1 MSKKYHELAQAII
14 DNLGGK
20 ENVQDV
26 YHCQTRL
33 RFKLKDGQLVQKS
46 QLEELEGVTMY
57 LFNAGVHQVV
67 IGTHVKNVF
76 EEIEPLVDLNK
87 DEDGKLE
94 TEKLSPVQTLISF
107 VAAVFQ
113 PIIPALSG
121 AGMVKAVLALLV
133 VFKLI
138 SNTSQTYV
146 MLNTFSDGVF
156 YFLPLL
162 LAFTTAQKLKT
173 NPILA
178 AGVIAMML
186 HPNWITFVTAGEK
199 VAFFDLIPF
208 TLATYSSS
216 VIPAIL
222 IVFVQSYVERLL
234 KRIIPKSVELI
245 FVPMFIFLIMGT
257 LAFSILGPIGAII
270 GNLLADGFTYLSET
284 ISWLPPV
291 LIGAL
296 LPIMVMFGIHNAIA
310 PLGIM
315 QMSQLGYDSIF
326 GPGALVSNI
335 AQATAASIVAIRTKD
350 KKLKQVASSGALT
363 GYMGITEPILYGV
376 NLPKKYP
383 LYASMIGGGLGGLY
397 AGVMQVHRF
406 ATGSSGLP
414 AVLLYIG
421 DNTMEFFWNIII
433 AIIITVIS
441 TAIITYF
448 LSLRFEEKV
457 PSELELP
464 AEKLVAL
471 SDTLITAP
479 ISGQVIELSQVADP
493 VFASE
498 SLGKGFAIQPNAE
511 LVVAPFDGQVIT
523 VLPTKHAI
531 GLLSDSGLELLI
543 HIGLD
548 TVNLNGQFFESYVK
562 EGDKVAKGQKLISF
576 EKMAIENAGYQT
588 EIPIVVTNTA
598 NFVDFKLM
606 ANGTIETM
614 EPVLKVQ
621 I

>member
-178 AGVIAMML
+178 VGVIAMML
-186 HPNWITFVTAGEK
+186 HPNWITFLTAGEK

-270 GNLLADGFTYLSET
+270 GNLLANGFTYLSET

-433 AIIITVIS
+433 AIIITVTS

>member
-178 AGVIAMML
+178 VGVIAMML

-296 LPIMVMFGIHNAIA
+296 LPIMVIFGIHNAIG

>member
-178 AGVIAMML
+178 VGVIAMML

>member
-186 HPNWITFVTAGEK
+186 HPNWITFLTAGEK

-433 AIIITVIS
+433 AIIITVTS

>member
-33 RFKLKDGQLVQKS
+33 RFKLKDGHLVQKS

-146 MLNTFSDGVF
+146 MLNTFSDVVF

-178 AGVIAMML
+178 VGVIAMML
-186 HPNWITFVTAGEK
+186 HPNWITFLTAGEK

>member
-186 HPNWITFVTAGEK
+186 HPNWITFLTAGEK

>member
-146 MLNTFSDGVF
+146 MLNTFSDVVF

-178 AGVIAMML
+178 VGVIAMML
-186 HPNWITFVTAGEK
+186 HPNWITFLTAGEK

>member
-146 MLNTFSDGVF
+146 MLNTFSDVVF

-178 AGVIAMML
+178 VGVIAMML
-186 HPNWITFVTAGEK
+186 HPNWITFLTAGEK

-479 ISGQVIELSQVADP
+479 ISGQVIELSQVADL

>member
-178 AGVIAMML
+178 VGVIAMML
-186 HPNWITFVTAGEK
+186 HPNWITFLTAGEK

-234 KRIIPKSVELI
+234 KRIIPKLVELI

-479 ISGQVIELSQVADP
+479 ISGQVIELSQVADS

-598 NFVDFKLM
+598 NFVDFELM

>member
-178 AGVIAMML
+178 VGVIAMMV
-186 HPNWITFVTAGEK
+186 HPNWITFLTAGEK

-598 NFVDFKLM
+598 NFVDFELM

>member
-178 AGVIAMML
+178 VGVIAMML

-421 DNTMEFFWNIII
+421 NNTMEFFWNIII

-598 NFVDFKLM
+598 NFVDFELM

>member
-178 AGVIAMML
+178 VGVIAMML
-186 HPNWITFVTAGEK
+186 HPNWITFLTAGEK

-448 LSLRFEEKV
+448 LSLRFEEKI

-464 AEKLVAL
+464 AEKLIAL

-479 ISGQVIELSQVADP
+479 ISGQVIELSQVADS

-598 NFVDFKLM
+598 NFVDFELM

>member
-178 AGVIAMML
+178 VGVIAMML
-186 HPNWITFVTAGEK
+186 HPNWITFLTAGEK

-479 ISGQVIELSQVADP
+479 ISGQVIELSQVADL

>member
-178 AGVIAMML
+178 VGVIAMML
-186 HPNWITFVTAGEK
+186 HPNWITFLTAGEK

-433 AIIITVIS
+433 AIIITVTS

-448 LSLRFEEKV
+448 LSLHFEEKV

>member
-178 AGVIAMML
+178 VGVIAMML
-186 HPNWITFVTAGEK
+186 HPNWITFLTAGEK

-433 AIIITVIS
+433 AIIITVTS

-606 ANGTIETM
+606 ANGTTETM

>member
-1 MSKKYHELAQAII
+1 
-14 DNLGGK
+14 
-20 ENVQDV
+20 
-26 YHCQTRL
+26 
-33 RFKLKDGQLVQKS
+33 
-46 QLEELEGVTMY
+46 MY

-146 MLNTFSDGVF
+146 MLNTFSDVVF

-178 AGVIAMML
+178 VGVIAMML
-186 HPNWITFVTAGEK
+186 HPNWITFLTAGEK

>member
-178 AGVIAMML
+178 VGVIAMML

-598 NFVDFKLM
+598 NFVDFELM

>member
-178 AGVIAMML
+178 VGVIAMMV
-186 HPNWITFVTAGEK
+186 HPNWITFLTAGEK

-479 ISGQVIELSQVADP
+479 ISGQVIELSQVADS

-598 NFVDFKLM
+598 NFVDFELM

>member
-1 MSKKYHELAQAII
+1 
-14 DNLGGK
+14 
-20 ENVQDV
+20 
-26 YHCQTRL
+26 
-33 RFKLKDGQLVQKS
+33 
-46 QLEELEGVTMY
+46 MY

-146 MLNTFSDGVF
+146 MLNTFSDVVF

-178 AGVIAMML
+178 VGVIAMML
-186 HPNWITFVTAGEK
+186 HPNWITFLTAGEK

-479 ISGQVIELSQVADP
+479 ISGQVIELSQVADL

>member
-26 YHCQTRL
+26 YHCQTRS

-178 AGVIAMML
+178 VGVIAMML

-479 ISGQVIELSQVADP
+479 ISGQVIELSQVADL

-598 NFVDFKLM
+598 NFVDFELM

>member
-1 MSKKYHELAQAII
+1 
-14 DNLGGK
+14 
-20 ENVQDV
+20 
-26 YHCQTRL
+26 
-33 RFKLKDGQLVQKS
+33 
-46 QLEELEGVTMY
+46 
-57 LFNAGVHQVV
+57 
-67 IGTHVKNVF
+67 
-76 EEIEPLVDLNK
+76 
-87 DEDGKLE
+87 
-94 TEKLSPVQTLISF
+94 
-107 VAAVFQ
+107 
-113 PIIPALSG
+113 
-121 AGMVKAVLALLV
+121 MVKAVLALLV

-178 AGVIAMML
+178 VGVIAMML
-186 HPNWITFVTAGEK
+186 HPNWITFLTAGEK

-448 LSLRFEEKV
+448 LSLRFEEKI

-464 AEKLVAL
+464 AEKLIAL

-479 ISGQVIELSQVADP
+479 ISGQVIELSQVADS

-598 NFVDFKLM
+598 NFVDFELM